1 VSEEPPMPSEPQIPA
16 TFDAAAAQSA
26 ASQSTEHTTEPQ
38 TAAPPPQQQQ
48 STHTLRAVP
57 DGLPPPSVQPPVQ
70 PSAAESGPTIPTTP
84 TAKKPNRT
92 AFIGGVGLA
101 YVVLAAGAA
110 AAVVALASPAP
121 VDTAAL
127 GSPPRAATA
136 SATRT
141 GGASASTRPN
151 SVASGPVSTIT
162 GTVSGGIH
170 HGDLRYFLL
179 PPSGGPSSV
188 QGDPD
193 GTAEGETAVIGEYG
207 TDGDSSEITQVLKK
221 LDFKSGATRTYQD
234 SSLGADVTIELVQF
248 GSPTDAKKWLG
259 AFQGSLPAGSTALT
273 IPGESGSTGWS
284 DADAVDGSYSL
295 TGLFTEGDTYYDV
308 TVVGPQEIDQSS
320 LTNLMTSQYSRLANG

>member
-1 VSEEPPMPSEPQIPA
+1 MSEEPPMPSEPQIPA

-26 ASQSTEHTTEPQ
+26 ASQSTGDSAEPQ
-38 TAAPPPQQQQ
+38 TAALQSPPQQ
-48 STHTLRAVP
+48 STHSVQAVP
-57 DGLPPPSVQPPVQ
+57 YGLPPPSVQPPGR
-70 PSAAESGPTIPTTP
+70 PSAAESGPTIPTAP
-84 TAKKPNRT
+84 TAKKTNRT

-101 YVVLAAGAA
+101 YVLLAAGAA

-127 GSPPRAATA
+127 GSPTGAATA

-141 GGASASTRPN
+141 GSAPTSTRPN
-151 SVASGPVSTIT
+151 SIASDPASTVT

-193 GTAEGETAVIGEYG
+193 GTAESETAVIGEYG
-207 TDGDSSEITQVLKK
+207 TDGDSSEITRVLKK

-248 GSPTDAKKWLG
+248 GSPTEAKQWLG
-259 AFQGSLPAGSTALT
+259 AFQGSLPMGSTALT
-273 IPGESGSTGWS
+273 IPGEPGSTGWS
-284 DADAVDGSYSL
+284 DADAVAGSYSL